1 VLELRHYLGIGL
13 ALAAE
18 TEHAIAKATQ
28 NATPST
34 RPTTAVSAQELGV
47 STQLPKL
54 LSAIDGEK
62 SSLEERFQAQVCVG
76 WLHWVVGEY
85 SLAMVRLPGTTDQEY
100 PQFDSLDAITGWT
113 KVCVIKSS
121 YLKANCLVRNGQRA
135 EALQAFNLSLPSA
148 STLWTT
154 MPSTKQQRYW
164 TELYLTEY
172 SMLQSRALEES
183 PIALDDPNCL
193 ACFRCWSKYWDI
205 RGAGI
210 AGGYGFRGTVP
221 RRRIWFEYYD
231 VISEILKQD
240 LPFPTGYTPLN
251 DEASARS
258 QLYAELKQVEAKYE
272 ALLLSETQFPRAEE
286 ERQEV
291 EAFVELVIDNWTILN
306 GGGWAEHDLGPNG
319 KELLSRGVLDLLYRA
334 STKTFH
340 STAILRHLYRV
351 HLAVAEFDLAFR
363 SLDSYLELVKK
374 GKARVEKTGHP
385 EQSLD
390 DDATV
395 METISSG
402 IASLCRYGDKG
413 AAEKAR
419 TLASELEHWLED
431 LRQPQSPGEGMSPL
445 REDGQESAI
454 QPQVGL
460 KTQALSW
467 QTIGLAQ
474 AQWARVAFDASSRAE
489 IQSKAIRCLQK
500 SLSADFGR
508 AADIRGIFALGV
520 LLAEKRELSPAIE
533 LVKTALLAEKV
544 NTREQELHN
553 GPYWRERSLIP
564 LWHLLSLLLSARQD
578 YILASRACEGAF
590 EQFKD
595 PSVLFGNKH
604 LNGAYRSEH
613 LNEAEIMKEKH
624 DDAGNGVVDDMDDY
638 EKETILEVKMTQLA
652 IVELL
657 EGPKVAV
664 NASLEL
670 LSLFSRLFGVP
681 QIKVTRHA
689 PATTAVPK
697 SSAGTLRGIFGSRSE
712 RARTR
717 HGTATTDVEKL
728 PAVPSRP
735 QTTQT
740 VDGAPELAIQVS
752 GDSANSRENPRPRKS
767 VSMSRRSE
775 SGRRASLRKRES
787 SGSRRRAVSS
797 GGVSRPPT
805 VVDSESYFTPFGE
818 SADNDFFSS
827 FASKRFGLGA
837 RTSSHAESIT
847 SNGSVRPA
855 TVDLTGISVE
865 RLEAHP
871 SLLPVIK
878 FSEDHDKWRRSAV
891 LIKVWLMIA
900 GFYRRAGMLDDA
912 NGAVAEAMKLVQ
924 SLETIV
930 AQDTTGSLSVKQAGW
945 AQKKSVEELWGDVW
959 SEVSQPCCQKTLDSF
974 ANIYLR
980 RATCP

>member
-1 VLELRHYLGIGL
+1 M
-13 ALAAE
+13 AAE

-28 NATPST
+28 NASPST
-34 RPTTAVSAQELGV
+34 RPSTAVSAQELGV
-47 STQLPKL
+47 SSQLPKL
-54 LSAIDGEK
+54 LSAIEEEK

-85 SLAMVRLPGTTDQEY
+85 SLASVRLPGVNDQEY
-100 PQFDSLDAITGWT
+100 PQFRSLDDISGWT
-113 KVCVIKSS
+113 KICVLKSA
-121 YLKANCLVRNGQRA
+121 YLKANCLVRGGQRI

-148 STLWTT
+148 SGIWTT
-154 MPSTKQQRYW
+154 MTSTKQQRYW

-172 SMLQSRALEES
+172 CMLHSRALEQN
-183 PIALDDPNCL
+183 PTALEDPNSL
-193 ACFRCWSKYWDI
+193 ACFRCWSKYWDV
-205 RGAGI
+205 RGAGV

-240 LPFPTGYTPLN
+240 LPFPPGYGPIN

-258 QLYAELKQVEAKYE
+258 QLYSELKLVETKYE
-272 ALLLSETQFPRAEE
+272 ALLLSETQFPKAEE

-291 EAFVELVIDNWTILN
+291 ETFVDLVMDNWTILN
-306 GGGWAEHDLGPNG
+306 GGGWAEHDLGSNG
-319 KELLSRGVLDLLYRA
+319 KEQLSRGVLDLLYRA
-334 STKTFH
+334 STKTYH

-374 GKARVEKTGHP
+374 AKARVEKTGHP
-385 EQSLD
+385 EPSLD

-395 METISSG
+395 METVSSG
-402 IASLCRYGDKG
+402 IAALCRYGDKG

-419 TLASELEHWLED
+419 TLAAELERWLEEVG
-431 LRQPQSPGEGMSPL
+431 PSPGEGMSPL
-445 REDGQESAI
+445 REDSEESAA
-454 QPQVGL
+454 QPLGL

-467 QTIGLAQ
+467 QTVGLAQ
-474 AQWARVAFDASSRAE
+474 AQWARVTFDASSRAE
-489 IQSKAIRCLQK
+489 IQSKAVRCLQK

-520 LLAEKRELSPAIE
+520 LLAEKRELTPAIE
-533 LVKTALLAEKV
+533 LVKTALLAEKA

-595 PSVLFGNKH
+595 PSVLFGNRQ
-604 LNGAYRSEH
+604 LNGTYRSDH
-613 LNEAEIMKEKH
+613 LNEAEALHEKH
-624 DDAGNGVVDDMDDY
+624 DDSANGVVDDMDDY

-652 IVELL
+652 IIELL

-681 QIKVTRHA
+681 QIKVTRTA
-689 PATTAVPK
+689 PSTGVPK
-697 SSAGTLRGIFGSRSE
+697 SSAGTLRGIKTSIFGSKSE

-717 HGTATTDVEKL
+717 HGSTTVDVEKI
-728 PAVPSRP
+728 PIPDVPSRP

-740 VDGAPELAIQVS
+740 VLQDAPPALTNQITGESV
-752 GDSANSRENPRPRKS
+752 NSSDYHRPRKS
-767 VSMSRRSE
+767 ASVSRRSE
-775 SGRRASLRKRES
+775 SGRRASLRKRDS

-797 GGVSRPPT
+797 GGASRPPT
-805 VVDSESYFTPFGE
+805 VVDGESFFTPFGE
-818 SADNDFFSS
+818 IISADNDFFGS
-827 FASKRFGLGA
+827 FATKRFGLA
-837 RTSSHAESIT
+837 RSSSNAESYT
-847 SNGSVRPA
+847 SNGSSTRPG
-855 TVDLTGISVE
+855 TVDLTGISVD

-871 SLLPVIK
+871 ALLPVIK

-900 GFYRRAGMLDDA
+900 GFYRRANMLGDA
-912 NGAVAEAMKLVQ
+912 NGAVTEAMKLVQ

-930 AQDTTGSLSVKQAGW
+930 AKDSTGSLSLKHAGW

-959 SEVSQPCCQKTLDSF
+959 SEASRSTFYPL
-974 ANIYLR
+974 Y
-980 RATCP
+980 